1 MVVRSPR
8 WGPLTVFFRI
18 STSGA
23 VTTGVTLRVGDHA
36 LEPVLAAPLLG
47 SGVDP
52 TVTTVTTA

>member
-1 MVVRSPR
+1 M
-8 WGPLTVFFRI
+8 GPLTVFFRI